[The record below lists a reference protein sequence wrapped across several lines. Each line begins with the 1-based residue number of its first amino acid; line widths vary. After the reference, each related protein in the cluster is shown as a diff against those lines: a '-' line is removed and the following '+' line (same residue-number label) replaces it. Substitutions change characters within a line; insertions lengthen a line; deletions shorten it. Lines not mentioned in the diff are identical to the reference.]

1 MKGKRDMFY
10 SDYQAGGFI
19 QPQPQGFYTN
29 QQYQA
34 FGPNVIPNN
43 IQMNQ
48 NQGQYNQNYTDDY
61 ENRFNR
67 IESAIRKLD
76 ARLSKL
82 ESSQTETLELN
93 NNSYII

>member
-10 SDYQAGGFI
+10 SDYQAGGFV

-43 IQMNQ
+43 MQMNQ
-48 NQGQYNQNYTDDY
+48 NQYQNQTYTDDY

-67 IESAIRKLD
+67 IESTIRKLD

-82 ESSQTETLELN
+82 EASQTETLELN

>member
-10 SDYQAGGFI
+10 SDYQAGGFV

-43 IQMNQ
+43 MQATQ
-48 NQGQYNQNYTDDY
+48 NQTYTADY
-61 ENRFNR
+61 EDRFNK
-67 IESAIRKLD
+67 IENAIRKLD

-82 ESSQTETLELN
+82 EAGQTETLELN